1 MRRRRAVFL
10 DRDGVL
16 NDLEYNPEE
25 GRAGS
30 PLSAKQLRV
39 HLYAGDSVRK
49 IKELAFKAILVSN
62 QPGVAKRQLAY
73 SEFEKM
79 NAMVRGEL
87 ARRGGALD
95 GEYYCLHHPDA
106 LVKKYKADCECRK
119 PKPGLLLRAAKE
131 NGVDIGSSFFVG
143 DSLDDV
149 KAGKG
154 AGCKTILLGHV
165 TTFLTRLME
174 EQDAQPDYMLPSLKQ
189 VPDLLADIDRETKGA
204 RAKGRASKRSG

>member
-1 MRRRRAVFL
+1 MRRKRAVFL

-16 NDLEYNPEE
+16 NDLEYNPDE
-25 GRAGS
+25 GRIGS

-39 HLYAGDSVRK
+39 HPYAGDCVRK
-49 IKELAFKAILVSN
+49 IKELGFKAILVSN
-62 QPGVAKRQLAY
+62 QPGVAKRQLTY

-79 NAMVRGEL
+79 NGIVREEL
-87 ARRGGALD
+87 ARHGGALD

-143 DSLDDV
+143 DALDDV
-149 KAGKG
+149 KAGKA
-154 AGCKTILLGHV
+154 AGCKTILLGHA

-189 VPDLLADIDRETKGA
+189 VPELLAKIDRGT
-204 RAKGRASKRSG
+204 RGRASKGLG